1 MKYLLIYL
9 IIINI
14 VAFIVYAWDKRKAK
28 KGAWRTPEST
38 LLLLAAV
45 GGSVGALLAMYM
57 LRHKTNHKKFFLGVP
72 AILIAQLAIAAYFL
86 LFS

>member
-28 KGAWRTPEST
+28 KGVWRTPESI

>member
-1 MKYLLIYL
+1 MKYLFIYL

-14 VAFIVYAWDKRKAK
+14 VTFIVYAWDKRKAK
-28 KGAWRTPEST
+28 KGVWRTPEST

>member
-28 KGAWRTPEST
+28 RGVWRTPEST

>member
-14 VAFIVYAWDKRKAK
+14 ITFIVYAWDKRKAK

>member
-28 KGAWRTPEST
+28 KGVWRTPEST

>member
-1 MKYLLIYL
+1 MKYLFIYL
-9 IIINI
+9 IIISI
-14 VAFIVYAWDKRKAK
+14 ITFIVYAWDKRKAK

>member
-1 MKYLLIYL
+1 MKYLFIYL

-14 VAFIVYAWDKRKAK
+14 ITFIVYAWDKRKAK

>member
-1 MKYLLIYL
+1 MKYLFIYL

-28 KGAWRTPEST
+28 KGVWRTPEST